1 MFKLAFLR
9 VLQEDVVAGGAN
21 SAFGHGTQVPIG
33 GLGNQFPSQ
42 NDIAYAPG
50 DARMPKILGF
60 KKKKRKNI
68 FLRRRLSNSG
78 L

>member
-9 VLQEDVVAGGAN
+9 VLQEDNVAGGAA
-21 SAFGHGTQVPIG
+21 SAFGANAQNVIG
-33 GLGNQFPSQ
+33 QFGNQFPAQ
-42 NDIAYAPG
+42 NDKAYASG
-50 DARMPKILGF
+50 DARMPKILGL

-68 FLRRRLSNSG
+68 FFKRRLSASG